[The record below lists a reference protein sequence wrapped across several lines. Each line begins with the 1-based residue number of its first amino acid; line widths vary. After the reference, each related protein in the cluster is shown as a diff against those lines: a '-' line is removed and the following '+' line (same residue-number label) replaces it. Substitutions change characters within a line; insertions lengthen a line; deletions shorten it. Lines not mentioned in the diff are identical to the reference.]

1 MSRDAENGKG
11 GNGIETGAEGR
22 AARGGEHLGDDVEI
36 HVAESDIRDLKILD
50 RSDIV
55 FAVLYGVLFIWG
67 LVLTLL
73 SI

>member
-1 MSRDAENGKG
+1 MPSNA
-11 GNGIETGAEGR
+11 GNGNSGNRIETVAEDR
-22 AARGGEHLGDDVEI
+22 VAQGDDVEI
-36 HVAESDIRDLKILD
+36 RVSESDIRDLKILD
-50 RSDIV
+50 RSDLV

>member
-1 MSRDAENGKG
+1 MSNGTGKRDGGKG
-11 GNGIETGAEGR
+11 IEIGAGDTEH
-22 AARGGEHLGDDVEI
+22 RGGDVEI
-36 HVAESDIRDLKILD
+36 NVAESDIRDLKILD
-50 RSDIV
+50 RSDLV

>member
-1 MSRDAENGKG
+1 MPSDSGNGDG
-11 GNGIETGAEGR
+11 GNGIETGAEDR
-22 AARGGEHLGDDVEI
+22 VAQGDDVEI